1 MQEKPKLKHNKKRN
15 TAFLYEALVRE
26 LTKATV
32 EKNENVKKHLVSII
46 KEFFSSGKPL
56 ARELDVYR
64 SLYESKNLEKDYA
77 KAIIDESK
85 RVYLSFSQNDIFNEQ
100 SRLIS
105 KVNKTVGK
113 SAFQAFMPNYKNLAT
128 ISQIFD
134 LDVPLKTRIIL
145 EKTLLEYLVSPNP
158 ESSNLQTIDNLVFK
172 TFINKFNEKYGDSLL
187 EEQKTLLTN
196 YILAQDG
203 VDLEFKIYLN
213 EEVGRLKNIII
224 LSNSIKNSDNGPIV
238 SQIFESLKER
248 KIDNKYL
255 EDILYLQVLAKEI
268 ENGKN

>member
-26 LTKATV
+26 LTKATI
-32 EKNENVKKHLVSII
+32 EKNESLKKELVSII
-46 KEFFSSGKPL
+46 KEFFSIGKPL

-64 SLYESKNLEKDYA
+64 SLYESNNLESEYA
-77 KAIIDESK
+77 KAVLNESK
-85 RVYLSFSQNDIFNEQ
+85 RVYLSFNQNDIFNEQ

-105 KVNKTVGK
+105 QVNKTAGK
-113 SAFQAFMPNYKNLAT
+113 SVFQAFMPNYKNLAT

-134 LDVPLKTRIIL
+134 LDIPLKTRIIL
-145 EKTLLEYLVSPNP
+145 EQNLLEFLTSTNP
-158 ESSNLQTIDNLVFK
+158 EQKNLQPIDNIVFK
-172 TFINKFNEKYGDSLL
+172 TFINKFNSKYGDSLL

-213 EEVGRLKNIII
+213 EEIGRIKTIIV
-224 LSNSIKNSDNGPIV
+224 SSEQVKSSDKFPIV
-238 SQIFESLKER
+238 SQMLESFRDR
-248 KIDNKYL
+248 KVDNKYL

-268 ENGKN
+268 EHGKD

>member
-26 LTKATV
+26 LTKAAV

-46 KEFFSSGKPL
+46 KEFFSIGKPL
-56 ARELDVYR
+56 ARELDLYR
-64 SLYESKNLEKDYA
+64 SLYETKDIDREYA
-77 KAIIDESK
+77 TAIINESK
-85 RVYLSFSQNDIFNEQ
+85 RVYNTLNQYDIFNEQ

-105 KVNKTVGK
+105 QVNKTVGK
-113 SAFQAFMPNYKNLAT
+113 STFQTFMPNYKNLAT

-134 LDVPLKTRIIL
+134 LDIPLKTRI
-145 EKTLLEYLVSPNP
+145 LLEQNLVEFLTSPDP
-158 ESSNLQTIDNLVFK
+158 ESKNLQTIDNIVFK
-172 TFINKFNEKYGDSLL
+172 TFIKKFNEKYNGSLL

-203 VDLEFKIYLN
+203 TNTEFKIYLN
-213 EEVGRLKNIII
+213 EEIGRIKNIIVT
-224 LSNSIKNSDNGPIV
+224 SNEIKTSNNASVLIEM
-238 SQIFESLKER
+238 FESFKTR
-248 KIDNKYL
+248 QIDGKYL

-268 ENGKN
+268 EHGKD